1 VEASAGMIRDN
12 HGRRRTAMNDGLV
25 YVLGLLSVFGGVVVA
40 AVLIWNLI

>member
-1 VEASAGMIRDN
+1 
-12 HGRRRTAMNDGLV
+12 MNDGLV